1 MKKKL
6 FLLFCIFLQF
16 NCFSQQIACE
26 TFKNGEFCQADDIGF
41 YCKVIRDSKN
51 QIEVFD
57 ADELNISRSNYYTI
71 TWKDECSYI
80 LKFDF
85 SKMPWDEDNQET
97 NDHGGILC
105 EMSKVENN
113 CFYLTVTWPYLEKN
127 PMKSVR
133 KICTCEKI

>member
-1 MKKKL
+1 MFFVL
-6 FLLFCIFLQF
+6 TQF

-26 TFKNGEFCQADDIGF
+26 TFKSGEFCQADDTGF
-41 YCKVIRDSKN
+41 YCKIVRDSQYQVEIFDGNELVSKN
-51 QIEVFD
+51 HKIYF
-57 ADELNISRSNYYTI
+57 TI
-71 TWKDECSYI
+71 TWRDECSYI

-105 EMSKVENN
+105 EMSKAENN
-113 CFYLTVTWPYLEKN
+113 CFYLNLTWPYLEKN